1 MTEGKEPMQANGR
14 GGTADEVAENED
26 PASAGRPDMQD
37 NKGQSGGGAY
47 PNAQGGDHDGFHGG
61 QSVQGYFG
69 DEQLGDKALGENENA
84 TSEQD

>member
-1 MTEGKEPMQANGR
+1 MTEGKQPMQPDGR
-14 GGTADEVAENED
+14 DLTGEEVADNEN
-26 PASAGRPDMQD
+26 PATAGRPDMQE
-37 NKGQSGGGAY
+37 NQGQSGGGAY

-69 DEQLGDKALGENENA
+69 DEQLGDKEFGENENA